1 MSTRSFDDL
10 GLSEAF
16 LRSVAAQGY
25 DTPTEI
31 QARAIPPLLEGKDL
45 LGTAQTGTGKTAAFT
60 LPLLQRLV
68 ADGHADRGRSNGGGG
83 ARGRSDGRAAGRGRD
98 GSRGGSPAPCRPIAL
113 ILAPT
118 RELAIQI
125 DESVA
130 TYGAGSGVSHL
141 AVFGGAS
148 KGGQLSGLRRNPLV
162 LAATPGRLLDFV
174 GERAIDLSGVQT
186 LIIDEADRMLDMG
199 FIPDVRRI
207 AALVENRRQ
216 TVLFS
221 ATMPGP
227 VEELSRELLGRAE
240 RIAVAPEEITID
252 RIRQS
257 VLHVAREDKPA
268 LLPELIRDRNMFRV
282 LVFTRTKHRAARLA
296 KALRKTGIDSDE
308 IHGNRSQNQR
318 QSALERFRSG
328 RVQVLVGTDVAARGI
343 DVDDITHVINY
354 EIPHEAETYVHRIG
368 RTARAGTDG
377 EAISMCDTEEL
388 GDFRQI
394 ERLLKRSV
402 EIDREHRYHREPV
415 AASSGSGRQGGGG
428 RQKSGSGGGRSQ
440 SRPSRNDG
448 QGGRSRGGA
457 GGGRAP
463 GRGGPGRGRS
473 GRG

>member
-1 MSTRSFDDL
+1 M
-10 GLSEAF
+10 
-16 LRSVAAQGY
+16 
-25 DTPTEI
+25 
-31 QARAIPPLLEGKDL
+31 
-45 LGTAQTGTGKTAAFT
+45 
-60 LPLLQRLV
+60 
-68 ADGHADRGRSNGGGG
+68 
-83 ARGRSDGRAAGRGRD
+83 
-98 GSRGGSPAPCRPIAL
+98 
-113 ILAPT
+113 
-118 RELAIQI
+118 
-125 DESVA
+125 A

>member
-1 MSTRSFDDL
+1 M
-10 GLSEAF
+10 
-16 LRSVAAQGY
+16 
-25 DTPTEI
+25 
-31 QARAIPPLLEGKDL
+31 
-45 LGTAQTGTGKTAAFT
+45 
-60 LPLLQRLV
+60 
-68 ADGHADRGRSNGGGG
+68 
-83 ARGRSDGRAAGRGRD
+83 
-98 GSRGGSPAPCRPIAL
+98 
-113 ILAPT
+113 
-118 RELAIQI
+118 
-125 DESVA
+125 A

-227 VEELSRELLGRAE
+227 VEELSRELLGEAE

-388 GDFRQI
+388 GDFP
-394 ERLLKRSV
+394 S
-402 EIDREHRYHREPV
+402 DRAPPEAQRRD
-415 AASSGSGRQGGGG
+415 RQGASLPPGAG
-428 RQKSGSGGGRSQ
+428 RRVFGLRQAGRRRAAEVRLRRRTLAVTTLEKRRAGWPIARWGRWWPGARARWS
-440 SRPSRNDG
+440 
-448 QGGRSRGGA
+448 RSRAVRPGVR
-457 GGGRAP
+457 GRP
-463 GRGGPGRGRS
+463 LSGVRSGRS
-473 GRG
+473 GANPGSVCDMLDP